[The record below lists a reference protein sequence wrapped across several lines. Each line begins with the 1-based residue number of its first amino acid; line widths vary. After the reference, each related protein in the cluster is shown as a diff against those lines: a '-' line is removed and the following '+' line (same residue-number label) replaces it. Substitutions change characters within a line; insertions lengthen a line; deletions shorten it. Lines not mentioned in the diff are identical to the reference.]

1 MYHRSQHFQF
11 SISFEESKELGMEVN
26 WAEGLKDKLVRSGVS
41 LFGKD
46 VKKKK
51 KKTAGTSSPKQSGGD
66 WLGLITNLTG

>member
-1 MYHRSQHFQF
+1 MYHRSRHFQF
-11 SISFEESKELGMEVN
+11 SISFEESKELGTEVN

-51 KKTAGTSSPKQSGGD
+51 KRKQ
-66 WLGLITNLTG
+66 LVLIAPSKEGVTGWE

>member
-1 MYHRSQHFQF
+1 MYHRSRHFQF
-11 SISFEESKELGMEVN
+11 SISFEESKELGTEVN

-51 KKTAGTSSPKQSGGD
+51 KRKQ
-66 WLGLITNLTG
+66 LVLIAPSKVGVTGWE

>member
-51 KKTAGTSSPKQSGGD
+51 KENS
-66 WLGLITNLTG
+66 WYF

>member
-1 MYHRSQHFQF
+1 
-11 SISFEESKELGMEVN
+11 MEVN